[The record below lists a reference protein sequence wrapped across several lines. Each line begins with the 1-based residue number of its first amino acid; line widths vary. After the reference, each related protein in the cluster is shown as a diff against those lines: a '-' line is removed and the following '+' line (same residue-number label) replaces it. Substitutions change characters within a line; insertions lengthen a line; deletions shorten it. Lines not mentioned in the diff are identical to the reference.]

1 MRLRNNKKWHIAQLK
16 AFDFFSQNS
25 LVMAL
30 SVCTVQHMRCFW
42 YIFQVDFFSALDS
55 FKNTY
60 CQHVRPSIS
69 FLCSHKIFI
78 CLFYSLSNTPSWS
91 EYKQQAQK
99 KRPTGIPL
107 SNYKLCGLCH
117 IFFSF
122 SLFPIEWSECS
133 VIRLCGSFI
142 LHTFNNE
149 LKIKPFPWPI
159 WNSISPIH
167 SRNDSAHM
175 SHFPLADARIW
186 GKSILIL
193 IFIQEENEAINRA
206 NPPHFNE
213 HNICGFF
220 FIFLIDR
227 HPFEVVLLIW
237 RVSM

>member
-1 MRLRNNKKWHIAQLK
+1 MFALFPISLSLCRRRLTNAAKKQQEMAYCTIKSIWL
-16 AFDFFSQNS
+16 FSELS
-25 LVMAL
+25 CHGVECVHSTTHEVFLV
-30 SVCTVQHMRCFW
+30 
-42 YIFQVDFFSALDS
+42 YISGRLFSALDS

-69 FLCSHKIFI
+69 FLCLHKIFI
-78 CLFYSLSNTPSWS
+78 CLFYSLSDTPSWS

-122 SLFPIEWSECS
+122 SLFPIAWSECS

-206 NPPHFNE
+206 NPPHFNK
-213 HNICGFF
+213 HNYSGFSSF
-220 FIFLIDR
+220 F
-227 HPFEVVLLIW
+227 
-237 RVSM
+237 